1 MTTIEGYPKIQIEY
15 IVKKENADTV
25 PYLFAAGLSYMAERE
40 VEEEATVEARASA
53 EITSV
58 KYGRNVLERMS
69 YAEIVRQAELM
80 REDIESS
87 DALVE
92 NNIDASKSF
101 AGHRLLGNLPDSE

>member
-92 NNIDASKSF
+92 NNIDASRSF